1 MKQNIAIITGASEGI
16 GAALTKLLIKHNWK
30 VIGLSRNLE
39 KLKLMQ
45 NSLLQKKKYLKI
57 YACDV
62 QDFSKLKSIAKKSS
76 PADLLFLNAG
86 IYNPIDASQNNIED
100 YKQHLNI
107 NYLGVINSYEAF
119 LPKMISTKNGHII
132 IMSSISGWIGLP
144 KAAAYGPTKAALRS
158 FAQSIRYDLTSKGI
172 KVQVCSPGFVE
183 TPATSKNDFY
193 MPGLM
198 KVDVAAKIIYNQ
210 MKSNKFEFSF
220 PLNFS
225 IFMKIFSMLP
235 DKLTSLLIKKFVC

>member
-1 MKQNIAIITGASEGI
+1 MKQNIAVITGASEGI

-45 NSLLQKKKYLKI
+45 NSLLHKKNYLKI

-100 YKQHLNI
+100 INNI
-107 NYLGVINSYEAF
+107 
-119 LPKMISTKNGHII
+119 
-132 IMSSISGWIGLP
+132 
-144 KAAAYGPTKAALRS
+144 
-158 FAQSIRYDLTSKGI
+158 
-172 KVQVCSPGFVE
+172 
-183 TPATSKNDFY
+183 
-193 MPGLM
+193 
-198 KVDVAAKIIYNQ
+198 
-210 MKSNKFEFSF
+210 
-220 PLNFS
+220 
-225 IFMKIFSMLP
+225 
-235 DKLTSLLIKKFVC
+235 

>member
-45 NSLLQKKKYLKI
+45 NSLFQKKDYLKI

-62 QDFSKLKSIAKKSS
+62 QDFSKLKSIAKKNS

-107 NYLGVINSYEAF
+107 NYLGVINTYEAF
-119 LPKMISTKNGHII
+119 LPKMITT
-132 IMSSISGWIGLP
+132 L
-144 KAAAYGPTKAALRS
+144 
-158 FAQSIRYDLTSKGI
+158 
-172 KVQVCSPGFVE
+172 FVE
-183 TPATSKNDFY
+183 ANEISNAVKLLNTF
-193 MPGLM
+193 
-198 KVDVAAKIIYNQ
+198 
-210 MKSNKFEFSF
+210 KSHFPDRIESF
-220 PLNFS
+220 PEKRLAFVS
-225 IFMKIFSMLP
+225 PPLDCIKLILP
-235 DKLTSLLIKKFVC
+235 LISPSNSE